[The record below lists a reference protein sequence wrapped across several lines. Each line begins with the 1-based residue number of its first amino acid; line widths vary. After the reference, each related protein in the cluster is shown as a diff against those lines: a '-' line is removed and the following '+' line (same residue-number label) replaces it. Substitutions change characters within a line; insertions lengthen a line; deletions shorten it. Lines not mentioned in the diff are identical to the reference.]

1 MPNNWI
7 SHVKSFADKKKIKYT
22 DAFKSQE
29 CKEEY
34 QKNKPKSSDDMKQD
48 MNKVIMKAPK
58 VSKASKVKLQMPE
71 LPKADTNNVEVKIK
85 APRMR
90 KSKVI

>member
-22 DAFKSQE
+22 DALKSQE

-34 QKNKPKSSDDMKQD
+34 QKNKPKSSDDMKQA
-48 MNKVIMKAPK
+48 IMKAPK

-71 LPKADTNNVEVKIK
+71 LPKADSNNVEVKIK

>member
-22 DAFKSQE
+22 EALMSAE

-34 QKNKPKSSDDMKQD
+34 RKNKPKSSDD

-85 APRMR
+85 SPRMR

>member
-22 DAFKSQE
+22 DALKSQE

-34 QKNKPKSSDDMKQD
+34 QKNKPKSSD
-48 MNKVIMKAPK
+48 MNKAIMKAPK

>member
-1 MPNNWI
+1 MPI
-7 SHVKSFADKKKIKYT
+7 KKNKYT
-22 DAFKSQE
+22 EALMSAE

-34 QKNKPKSSDDMKQD
+34 RKNKPKSSDDMKKD

-58 VSKASKVKLQMPE
+58 ASKTPKVKLEMPA
-71 LPKADTNNVEVKIK
+71 LPKADMNNLEVKIK

-90 KSKVI
+90 KSKVIKD

>member
-22 DAFKSQE
+22 DALKSQE

-58 VSKASKVKLQMPE
+58 VSKASKAKFQMPE
-71 LPKADTNNVEVKIK
+71 LPKADMNNVEVKIK
-85 APRMR
+85 APRVR